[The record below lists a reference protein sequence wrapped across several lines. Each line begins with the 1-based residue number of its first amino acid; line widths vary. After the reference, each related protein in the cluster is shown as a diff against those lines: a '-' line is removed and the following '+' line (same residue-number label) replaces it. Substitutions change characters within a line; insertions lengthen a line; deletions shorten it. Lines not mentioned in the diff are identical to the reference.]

1 MPDKLTDSEKK
12 KIKQENKAK
21 ANPALAAGKKEK
33 SDAKR
38 ERRKVRGMPSHA
50 AKQPTPSHAACHA
63 PCGAHAWP
71 HTTCTCYVPLR
82 SRRPSLPAVPRPH
95 PSSAPP
101 PPPPPPPPLP
111 RVRSGRSR
119 APPSPSL
126 KLVRTWSWNH
136 SVTKSESTL
145 TL

>member
-1 MPDKLTDSEKK
+1 VPDKLTDSEKK

-95 PSSAPP
+95 PSSATTT
-101 PPPPPPPPLP
+101 PPPLCP
-111 RVRSGRSR
+111 AFAPAGVGLHQVLRLNSFGPGITQSLNQR
-119 APPSPSL
+119 A
-126 KLVRTWSWNH
+126 R
-136 SVTKSESTL
+136 
-145 TL
+145 

>member
-1 MPDKLTDSEKK
+1 VPDKLTDSEKK

-95 PSSAPP
+95 PSSATTT
-101 PPPPPPPPLP
+101 PPPPLCP
-111 RVRSGRSR
+111 AFAPAGVGLHQVLRLNSFGPGITQSLNQR
-119 APPSPSL
+119 A
-126 KLVRTWSWNH
+126 R
-136 SVTKSESTL
+136 
-145 TL
+145 

>member
-82 SRRPSLPAVPRPH
+82 SRRPPRPAVPRPP
-95 PSSAPP
+95 PSSATPT
-101 PPPPPPPPLP
+101 PPPLCP
-111 RVRSGRSR
+111 AFAPAGVGLHQVLRLNSFGPGITQSLNQR
-119 APPSPSL
+119 A
-126 KLVRTWSWNH
+126 R
-136 SVTKSESTL
+136 
-145 TL
+145 

>member
-95 PSSAPP
+95 PAFAPAGVGLHQVLRLNSFGP
-101 PPPPPPPPLP
+101 GPGITQSLNQ
-111 RVRSGRSR
+111 R
-119 APPSPSL
+119 A
-126 KLVRTWSWNH
+126 R
-136 SVTKSESTL
+136 
-145 TL
+145 

>member
-101 PPPPPPPPLP
+101 CPAFAPAGVGLHQVLRLNSFGPGPGITQSLNQ
-111 RVRSGRSR
+111 R
-119 APPSPSL
+119 A
-126 KLVRTWSWNH
+126 R
-136 SVTKSESTL
+136 
-145 TL
+145 

>member
-95 PSSAPP
+95 PSSATTT
-101 PPPPPPPPLP
+101 PPPLCP
-111 RVRSGRSR
+111 AFAPAGVGLHQVLRLNSFGPGITQSLNQR
-119 APPSPSL
+119 A
-126 KLVRTWSWNH
+126 R
-136 SVTKSESTL
+136 
-145 TL
+145 